1 MFEVY
6 KRIGRVVDTKMDRKT
21 KEKRI
26 LLVDDNANVLAVLS
40 DFLESAGYTVCKAED
55 AEGAMRVVKEEL
67 PHLALIDLRMPGMN
81 GIDLMLPLKKE
92 KSQLPVIIYS
102 GYPSINTAIEAIKNG
117 AEDYIPQ
124 PFKLD
129 ELSARIKKT
138 LNK

>member
-1 MFEVY
+1 
-6 KRIGRVVDTKMDRKT
+6 MDRKT

-40 DFLESAGYTVCKAED
+40 DFLKGAGYTVCKAED

-81 GIDLMLPLKKE
+81 GIDLMLSLKKE
-92 KSQLPVIIYS
+92 KPQLPVIIYS

-129 ELSARIKKT
+129 ELSTRIKKT

>member
-1 MFEVY
+1 M
-6 KRIGRVVDTKMDRKT
+6 
-21 KEKRI
+21 
-26 LLVDDNANVLAVLS
+26 VDDNANVLAVLS
-40 DFLESAGYTVCKAED
+40 DFLKGAGYTVCKAED

-81 GIDLMLPLKKE
+81 GIDLMLSLKKE
-92 KSQLPVIIYS
+92 KPQLPVIIYS

-129 ELSARIKKT
+129 ELSTRIKKT

>member
-1 MFEVY
+1 
-6 KRIGRVVDTKMDRKT
+6 MDRKT

-40 DFLESAGYTVCKAED
+40 DFLKGAGYTVCKAED

-81 GIDLMLPLKKE
+81 GIDLMLSLKKE
-92 KSQLPVIIYS
+92 KPQLPVIIYS

-124 PFKLD
+124 PFKLN
-129 ELSARIKKT
+129 ELSTRIKKT

>member
-1 MFEVY
+1 
-6 KRIGRVVDTKMDRKT
+6 MDRKT
-21 KEKRI
+21 NQKHI
-26 LLVDDNANVLAVLS
+26 LLVDDNTNVLAVLS
-40 DFLESAGYTVCKAED
+40 DFLKSAGYTVCEAED
-55 AEGAMRVVKEEL
+55 AEGAMRAVKEEL

-81 GIDLMLPLKKE
+81 GIDLMLSLKKE
-92 KSQLPVIIYS
+92 KPHLPIIIYS
-102 GYPSINTAIEAIKNG
+102 GYPSMNTAIEALKSG

>member
-1 MFEVY
+1 
-6 KRIGRVVDTKMDRKT
+6 MDRKT

-40 DFLESAGYTVCKAED
+40 DFLKGAGYTVCKAED

-81 GIDLMLPLKKE
+81 GIDLMLSLKKE
-92 KSQLPVIIYS
+92 KPQLPVIIYS